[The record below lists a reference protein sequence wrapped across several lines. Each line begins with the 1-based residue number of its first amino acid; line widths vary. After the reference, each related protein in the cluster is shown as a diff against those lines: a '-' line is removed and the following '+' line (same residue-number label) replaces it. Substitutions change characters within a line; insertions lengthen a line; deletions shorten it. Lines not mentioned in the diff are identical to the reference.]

1 MAHLK
6 VGTTIVRR
14 VRQPSVQS
22 DPPHPSD
29 QPNPTYLT
37 NQTDPTYLT
46 SFRASVSQP
55 FLR

>member
-1 MAHLK
+1 M
-6 VGTTIVRR
+6 GTTIVRR